1 MSPSSVEIIKPD
13 FVLKR
18 KIGTPLAYI
27 FTPERVEA
35 AQAIFDQGK
44 ERLADECL
52 EHVELL
58 RGLCSASVAPEAV
71 PVSELTRLILN
82 VKGASLMA
90 GYPIAG
96 QLATLL
102 YGLLGKV
109 KKMDRATIAMALTI
123 SDAIK
128 AVFREKR
135 MSSTDEVSRAVIN
148 EMGAQ
153 IEIYLKTPGS
163 RS

>member
-1 MSPSSVEIIKPD
+1 MKASSVEIIKPD

-18 KIGTPLAYI
+18 KIGTPLSYI
-27 FTPERVEA
+27 FNPERVEA
-35 AQAIFDQGK
+35 AQSIFDQGK
-44 ERLADECL
+44 ERLAEECL

-58 RGLCSASVAPEAV
+58 RKLCDAPDAPEKI
-71 PVSELTRLILN
+71 PLSELTRLILN

-102 YGLLGKV
+102 YGLLAKI
-109 KKMDRATIAMALTI
+109 KQMDRTTITMALTI

-135 MSSTDEVSRAVIN
+135 MSATDEVSRAVIN

-153 IEIYLKTPGS
+153 IEIYLKTQGS